1 MSVAARR
8 DDEQRRRQRTRSL
21 AIGLALGA
29 LVILFY
35 VATIV
40 RLGPNALRKE
50 GLARPHATP
59 PAAAVTGSSSSASPA
74 ATAGGPAHAKPQ

>member
-1 MSVAARR
+1 MIVATEQ
-8 DDEQRRRQRTRSL
+8 DGEQRRRQRTRSL

-40 RLGPNALRKE
+40 RLGPNSLRKD
-50 GLARPHATP
+50 GLARPHAIQPAAVVTEPSPP
-59 PAAAVTGSSSSASPA
+59 PAPA
-74 ATAGGPAHAKPQ
+74 ADCKRPGTC